1 MLACKLEQ
9 GRRADDEADED
20 GCEAPGADQFV
31 PEDEVVETVPFFG
44 FYAADDGVLRPLGW
58 DGFAE
63 GDGDGEPGLSTFR
76 VDFGVDE
83 AGFVPGV
90 GALGD
95 VLG

>member
-20 GCEAPGADQFV
+20 GYV